1 MYYELSEEQKMFCE
15 TTKRFA
21 QEKLAPMAAEIDEKG
36 EFPKEAFKLLL
47 EMGLL
52 SLVWSEEYG
61 GAGADHLTFCLAT
74 EEISKISGTLGCLV
88 LYQSFPLSLLTAG
101 GTEEQKAR
109 YIPKLASGEVIHA
122 FSITEP
128 HAGSDVSGIKTRAT
142 LEGDHYV
149 LNGSKCFCTHAQA
162 AGILTVFTTTDP
174 AKGSKGLSAFIVEK
188 DTPGFSISKI
198 EQMMGLR
205 GTSSCELVFEDCR
218 VPRENLLG
226 KEGDGFKL
234 AMVTLDDARPGS
246 AAMGVGI
253 AQGALD
259 YALRYAKERVQ
270 FGSPIAEFQG
280 LQFMLAEMGTQV
292 EAARQLTYRA
302 ATAVGKGEREGG
314 KLSAMAKYFAS
325 DMAMKVTTDAV
336 QVLGGY
342 GYTKEYPLERMMR
355 DAKAT
360 QIFEGTNQ
368 IQRIVVARSLLGEV

>member
-1 MYYELSEEQKMFCE
+1 MPYQLNEEQRMFCQ
-15 TTKRFA
+15 TIRKFA
-21 QEKLAPMAAEIDEKG
+21 QGKLAPLAAAIDEKG
-36 EFPKEAFKLLL
+36 EFPKEAFDLLL
-47 EMGLL
+47 KMGLL
-52 SLVWSEEYG
+52 SLVWPEEYG
-61 GAGADHLTFCLAT
+61 GTGADHLTFCLAT
-74 EEISKISGTLGCLV
+74 EEVSRVSGTLGCLV
-88 LYQSFPLSLLTAG
+88 LYQSFAFSLFKVG
-101 GTEEQKAR
+101 GTNKQKAK
-109 YIPKLASGEVIHA
+109 YIPKLTSGECIHA

-128 HAGSDVSGIKTRAT
+128 HAGSDVSGIKTRAI
-142 LEGDHYV
+142 LDGDYYV

-162 AGILTVFTTTDP
+162 AGIITVFTTTDP
-174 AKGSKGLSAFIVEK
+174 AKGNKGLSAFIVEK
-188 DTPGFSISKI
+188 DTPGFFISKI

-218 VPRENLLG
+218 IPRENLLG

-234 AMVTLDDARPGS
+234 AMVTLDEARPGS
-246 AAMGVGI
+246 AAMSVGI

-259 YALRYAKERVQ
+259 HALRYAKERIQ
-270 FGSPIAEFQG
+270 FGRPIAEFQG
-280 LQFMLAEMGTQV
+280 MQFMLADMGTQV

-302 ATAVGKGEREGG
+302 ATVVQKGGREGA

-325 DMAMKVTTDAV
+325 DMVMKVTTDAV

>member
-1 MYYELSEEQKMFCE
+1 MPYQLGEEQKMFCQS
-15 TTKRFA
+15 TRRFA
-21 QEKLAPMAAEIDEKG
+21 QEKLAPLAAEIDENG
-36 EFPKEAFKLLL
+36 EFPKEAFEQLR
-47 EMGLL
+47 EMGIL
-52 SLVWSEEYG
+52 SLVFPEEYG
-61 GAGADHLTFCLAT
+61 GGGADHLTFCLAT
-74 EEISKISGTLGCLV
+74 EEVSRISGTLGCLV
-88 LYQSFPLSLLTAG
+88 LYQSFPFSLLKAG
-101 GTEEQKAR
+101 GTDTQKAK
-109 YIPKLASGEVIHA
+109 YIPKLASGELIHS

-142 LEGDHYV
+142 LDGDHYV

-162 AGILTVFTTTDP
+162 AGIVTVFTTTDP

-205 GTSSCELVFEDCR
+205 GTSSCELVFEECR
-218 VPRENLLG
+218 IPRENLLG

-234 AMVTLDDARPGS
+234 AMVTLDEARPGS

-270 FGSPIAEFQG
+270 FGRPIAEFQG
-280 LQFMLAEMGTQV
+280 LQFMLADMGTQV

>member
-1 MYYELSEEQKMFCE
+1 
-15 TTKRFA
+15 
-21 QEKLAPMAAEIDEKG
+21 
-36 EFPKEAFKLLL
+36 
-47 EMGLL
+47 MGIRT
-52 SLVWSEEYG
+52 S
-61 GAGADHLTFCLAT
+61 AT
-74 EEISKISGTLGCLV
+74 
-88 LYQSFPLSLLTAG
+88 
-101 GTEEQKAR
+101 R
-109 YIPKLASGEVIHA
+109 
-122 FSITEP
+122 
-128 HAGSDVSGIKTRAT
+128 
-142 LEGDHYV
+142 
-149 LNGSKCFCTHAQA
+149 
-162 AGILTVFTTTDP
+162 
-174 AKGSKGLSAFIVEK
+174 
-188 DTPGFSISKI
+188 
-198 EQMMGLR
+198 
-205 GTSSCELVFEDCR
+205 ELVFENCR

-314 KLSAMAKYFAS
+314 KLSAMAKYFGMDLAVLKS
-325 DMAMKVTTDAV
+325 TDAV

>member
-1 MYYELSEEQKMFCE
+1 MYYELSEEQKIFCQ
-15 TTKRFA
+15 TTRRFA

-36 EFPKEAFKLLL
+36 EFPKDAFDLLL

-61 GAGADHLTFCLAT
+61 GGEADHLTFCLAT
-74 EEISKISGTLGCLV
+74 EEVSKISGTLGCLV
-88 LYQSFPLSLLTAG
+88 LYQSFPLSLLNIG
-101 GTEEQKAR
+101 GTEEQKAK
-109 YIPKLASGEVIHA
+109 YIPKLANGEFIHA

-142 LEGDHYV
+142 LEGDYYV

-162 AGILTVFTTTDP
+162 AGIITVFATTDP

-188 DTPGFSISKI
+188 DTPGFAITKI

-218 VPRENLLG
+218 VPKENLLG
-226 KEGDGFKL
+226 KEGYGFKL
-234 AMVTLDDARPGS
+234 AMGTLDDARPGS
-246 AAMGVGI
+246 AALSVGI

-270 FGSPIAEFQG
+270 FGRPIAEFQG

-302 ATAVGKGEREGG
+302 ATAVGKRERDGG

-336 QVLGGY
+336 QILGGY

-368 IQRIVVARSLLGEV
+368 IQRIVVARSLLAEV